1 MAPGVYKEDGSRKS
15 LACAHIPSWEEA
27 AAAAKATSLT
37 FQLSH
42 L

>member
-1 MAPGVYKEDGSRKS
+1 MCKEGDKKS
-15 LACAHIPSWEEA
+15 LFCARIPSWEEA
-27 AAAAKATSLT
+27 AAAAAAEATSLT